1 MKITQSA
8 YMRLAAAIIF
18 AALAYLTGH
27 YLGANQEKNSHV
39 PGPIDVGF
47 IQHMSIHH
55 DQATTLASIVIGK
68 GSKLIDSLA
77 LSILTNQMYEIGQMK
92 GWLRLWEQSI
102 LPPGTSMDWMTP
114 KTNSYDPEYVEIC
127 RASQGGMPGM
137 ASQAEINK
145 LRELN
150 GHEMEMMF
158 LALMIRHHEGGLPML
173 QYAAAHAETNI
184 VKEIAMGMQYEQ
196 GVEISQMRNLLAVL
210 ALGKESLN
218 RTAKTETKADNPHP
232 L

>member
-1 MKITQSA
+1 
-8 YMRLAAAIIF
+8 
-18 AALAYLTGH
+18 
-27 YLGANQEKNSHV
+27 
-39 PGPIDVGF
+39 
-47 IQHMSIHH
+47 
-55 DQATTLASIVIGK
+55 
-68 GSKLIDSLA
+68 
-77 LSILTNQMYEIGQMK
+77 
-92 GWLRLWEQSI
+92 
-102 LPPGTSMDWMTP
+102 
-114 KTNSYDPEYVEIC
+114 
-127 RASQGGMPGM
+127 
-137 ASQAEINK
+137 
-145 LRELN
+145 
-150 GHEMEMMF
+150 MEMMF